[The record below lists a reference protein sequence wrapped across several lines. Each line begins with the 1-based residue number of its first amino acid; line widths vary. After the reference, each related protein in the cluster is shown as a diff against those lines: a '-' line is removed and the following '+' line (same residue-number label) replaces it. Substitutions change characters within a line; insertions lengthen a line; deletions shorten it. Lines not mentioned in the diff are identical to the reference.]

1 MLKKDRDR
9 KLIII
14 KSIPYQINKTALIE
28 KIAILI
34 REKKLE
40 GIADLRDES
49 NKEGVRIVLEIKKS
63 ANQDIIINQLYK
75 FSPLESSFGFNTL
88 AINEKKPEL
97 LNLKNFIEIFVKFRE
112 ITIVKRTL
120 FELKK
125 AKERSHILIGLFVSI
140 ENIDEVISIIRK
152 SKTPNEARSILLQ
165 KKWDFKKSKLDNDI
179 LIINE
184 LSKINEY
191 QLTDH
196 QVKAILDLRLQK
208 LTAIGYQ
215 EINNELKELMK

>member
-1 MLKKDRDR
+1 M
-9 KLIII
+9 
-14 KSIPYQINKTALIE
+14 IE

-112 ITIVKRTL
+112 ITIVKRTFL
-120 FELKK
+120 
-125 AKERSHILIGLFVSI
+125 
-140 ENIDEVISIIRK
+140 N
-152 SKTPNEARSILLQ
+152 
-165 KKWDFKKSKLDNDI
+165 
-179 LIINE
+179 
-184 LSKINEY
+184 
-191 QLTDH
+191 
-196 QVKAILDLRLQK
+196 
-208 LTAIGYQ
+208 
-215 EINNELKELMK
+215 